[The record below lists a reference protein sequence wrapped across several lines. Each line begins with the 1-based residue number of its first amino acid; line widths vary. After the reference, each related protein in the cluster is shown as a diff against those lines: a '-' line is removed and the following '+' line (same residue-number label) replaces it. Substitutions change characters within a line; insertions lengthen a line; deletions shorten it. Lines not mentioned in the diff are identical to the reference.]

1 MGSWGATTAD
11 ESKPKYLT
19 DVEKRD
25 CYADSTGW
33 TVAAGGNGNAAAQRE
48 TLVAI
53 GGLSGGTSATAALAK
68 GTISSV
74 NWNTTAF
81 DKSDGGTLSVTV
93 NYNEQVDVTGTPQ
106 FTVTN
111 DTPARNVVLDY
122 ASGTGTNRL
131 TFTKAIAANNAATDA
146 GDVLSLGVNKLAQN
160 GGSTIKDKGTNLA
173 SNITH
178 GAGTGTITVVA

>member
-33 TVAAGGNGNAAAQRE
+33 TVAAGGNGNAAAQRD

-53 GGLSGGTSATAALAK
+53 GGLSGGTSATAGLAK

-81 DKSDGGTLSVTV
+81 DKSDGGTISVTV

-146 GDVLSLGVNKLAQN
+146 GDVLSLGTNAVALN
-160 GGSTIKDKGTNLA
+160 GGTVKDKGTNLA

>member
-11 ESKPKYLT
+11 DSKPKYLT

-53 GGLSGGTSATAALAK
+53 GGLSGGTSATAGLGKA
-68 GTISSV
+68 TITSV
-74 NWNTTAF
+74 DWVSTAF
-81 DKSDGGTLSVTV
+81 DKSDGGKLTVVVT
-93 NYNEQVDVTGTPQ
+93 YNEAVKRTGGIK

-146 GDVLSLGVNKLAQN
+146 GDVLSLGANAVALNS
-160 GGSTIKDKGTNLA
+160 GTVKDKGTNLA

>member
-1 MGSWGATTAD
+1 MDSSSW
-11 ESKPKYLT
+11 
-19 DVEKRD
+19 
-25 CYADSTGW
+25 
-33 TVAAGGNGNAAAQRE
+33 GNGNAAAQRE

-53 GGLSGGTSATAALAK
+53 GGLSGGSSATAALAK
-68 GTISSV
+68 GTISSI
-74 NWNTTAF
+74 NSNRTAF

-93 NYNEQVDVTGTPQ
+93 IYNEQVDVTGTPQ

-111 DTPARNVVLDY
+111 NTPARNVVLDY

-131 TFTKAIAANNAATDA
+131 TFTKAIAANNAATNA
-146 GDVLSLGVNKLAQN
+146 GDVLSLGANAVALNS
-160 GGSTIKDKGTNLA
+160 GTVKDKGTNLA

>member
-68 GTISSV
+68 GTISSI
-74 NWNTTAF
+74 NWNSTAF

-146 GDVLSLGVNKLAQN
+146 GDVLSLGANAVALNS
-160 GGSTIKDKGTNLA
+160 GTVKDKGTNLA

>member
-1 MGSWGATTAD
+1 MSLWGASTTD
-11 ESKPKYLT
+11 ESKPKYLR
-19 DVEKRD
+19 DEEKRD

-68 GTISSV
+68 GTISSI
-74 NWNTTAF
+74 NWNSTAF

-131 TFTKAIAANNAATDA
+131 TFTKAIAANNAATNA
-146 GDVLSLGVNKLAQN
+146 GDVLSLGANAVALN
-160 GGSTIKDKGTNLA
+160 GGTVKDKGENLA

>member
-74 NWNTTAF
+74 NWNSTAF
-81 DKSDGGTLSVTV
+81 DKSDGGTLSVRV
-93 NYNEQVDVTGTPQ
+93 NYNEHVDV
-106 FTVTN
+106 
-111 DTPARNVVLDY
+111 
-122 ASGTGTNRL
+122 SG
-131 TFTKAIAANNAATDA
+131 
-146 GDVLSLGVNKLAQN
+146 
-160 GGSTIKDKGTNLA
+160 
-173 SNITH
+173 
-178 GAGTGTITVVA
+178 